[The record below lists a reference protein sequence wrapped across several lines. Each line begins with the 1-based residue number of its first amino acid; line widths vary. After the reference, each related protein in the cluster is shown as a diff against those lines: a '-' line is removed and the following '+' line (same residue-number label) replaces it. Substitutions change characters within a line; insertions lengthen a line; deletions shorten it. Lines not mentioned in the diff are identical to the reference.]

1 MRTVFT
7 AVVEPVGT
15 RTAYWNEVVADR
27 LAGLDI
33 RLDDVPD
40 ARDELVVGDVG
51 PLQVVVSRSGP
62 GEARRTAGHIRRHDP
77 ERYLLFVQAE
87 GVALGEQDGRCAR
100 FAAGDVGIADLSRPL
115 RCAYSERRA
124 VMVSYPKA
132 LSPLRDDE
140 VATLTGIR
148 IPGSDSMTALV
159 AGLVRQLP
167 EHLDA
172 NDGASGARIGSAL
185 LDLVNVSLAAHI
197 DRENLLPAETRTR
210 ALVQRCR
217 GYIEEHLADAELT
230 PGRIAAA
237 HHISLRYLHRLFEP
251 TGDGVAGLIRR
262 RRLDRCRR
270 DLLDPALIERPVAAI
285 GARWGLAD
293 PAHFN
298 RAFKSA
304 YGLPP
309 AEYRRACMVERS
321 LPRARFRPWYG
332 EPRPTSAGSTGPSS
346 RRPWRPRERPMW
358 WWRRW
363 AWRCAARPCTRR
375 PGFRR

>member
-1 MRTVFT
+1 MRTVFRP
-7 AVVEPVGT
+7 VVEPVGT

-27 LAGLDI
+27 LAGLAL

-40 ARDELVVGDVG
+40 ARDELVV
-51 PLQVVVSRSGP
+51 
-62 GEARRTAGHIRRHDP
+62 
-77 ERYLLFVQAE
+77 
-87 GVALGEQDGRCAR
+87 
-100 FAAGDVGIADLSRPL
+100 GDVGIADLSRPL

-132 LSPLRDDE
+132 LSPLREDE
-140 VATLTGIR
+140 VARLTGIR

-172 NDGASGARIGSAL
+172 DDGASGTRIGSAL

-217 GYIEEHLADAELT
+217 GYIEEHLADVELT

-270 DLLDPALIERPVAAI
+270 DLLDPALSGRPVAAI
-285 GARWGLAD
+285 GARWGMVD

-309 AEYRRACMVERS
+309 AEYRRACMIKES
-321 LPRARFRPWYG
+321 AR
-332 EPRPTSAGSTGPSS
+332 
-346 RRPWRPRERPMW
+346 
-358 WWRRW
+358 
-363 AWRCAARPCTRR
+363 
-375 PGFRR
+375 